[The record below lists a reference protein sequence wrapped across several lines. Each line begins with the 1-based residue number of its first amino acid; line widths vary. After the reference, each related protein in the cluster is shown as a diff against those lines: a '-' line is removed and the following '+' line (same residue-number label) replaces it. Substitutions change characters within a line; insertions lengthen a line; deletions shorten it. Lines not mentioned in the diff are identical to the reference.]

1 MVYKTYWSN
10 KFSCGIHRTYWKR
23 KPNKNYHIGQKTNGS
38 TIVRITMPDTSEQG
52 AYIEQWHGMPIKKN
66 PRYMN
71 IHLASGKTI
80 KSTEL
85 VQDLQDVV

>member
-1 MVYKTYWSN
+1 
-10 KFSCGIHRTYWKR
+10 
-23 KPNKNYHIGQKTNGS
+23 
-38 TIVRITMPDTSEQG
+38 MPDTSEQS
-52 AYIEQWHGMPIKKN
+52 AYIEQWHGMPLKKN

>member
-1 MVYKTYWSN
+1 MEARLYELLCQTLLSK
-10 KFSCGIHRTYWKR
+10 
-23 KPNKNYHIGQKTNGS
+23 
-38 TIVRITMPDTSEQG
+38 D
-52 AYIEQWHGMPIKKN
+52 AYIEQWHGMPLKKN

>member
-1 MVYKTYWSN
+1 MY
-10 KFSCGIHRTYWKR
+10 RPYWKR

-52 AYIEQWHGMPIKKN
+52 AYIEQWHGMPLKKN

>member
-1 MVYKTYWSN
+1 MY
-10 KFSCGIHRTYWKR
+10 RPYWKR

-38 TIVRITMPDTSEQG
+38 TMPDTSEEG
-52 AYIEQWHGMPIKKN
+52 AYIEQWHGMPLKKN

>member
-1 MVYKTYWSN
+1 MY
-10 KFSCGIHRTYWKR
+10 RPYWKR

-52 AYIEQWHGMPIKKN
+52 AYIEQWHGMPLKKN

-71 IHLASGKTI
+71 IYLASGETI

>member
-1 MVYKTYWSN
+1 MYKAV
-10 KFSCGIHRTYWKR
+10 WKR
-23 KPNKNYHIGQKTNGS
+23 NPNKHYHIGMKANGS
-38 TIVRITMPDTSEQG
+38 IIVGIQQPETYEQN
-52 AYIEQWHGMPIKKN
+52 AYIEQWHGTPLKKN

-85 VQDLQDVV
+85 VRNIEDVV

>member
-1 MVYKTYWSN
+1 MY
-10 KFSCGIHRTYWKR
+10 RPYWKR

-71 IHLASGKTI
+71 IYLASGETI